1 MPPTT
6 TMVTEPTAR
15 QRTACCGCRRLR
27 LTVSGEPC
35 RVYLCA
41 CSECRRATGS
51 AFAYRAIFAESAIVA
66 IEGEA
71 SVWRRGSDAGRWIE
85 QVFCP
90 GCGGLVFM
98 RAEAMPGAISV
109 SAGSFTDPGFPA
121 PAAIHNRS
129 HQPDWY
135 RLADTVSAG

>member
-1 MPPTT
+1 MNSNNQRGPDL
-6 TMVTEPTAR
+6 
-15 QRTACCGCRRLR
+15 QRTASCGCRRLR
-27 LTVSGEPC
+27 LTLSGEPR

-51 AFAYRAIFAESAIVA
+51 VFAHRAIFPESAIVA
-66 IEGEA
+66 TRGES
-71 SVWRRGSDAGRWIE
+71 SVWRRRSDAGRWIE

-98 RAEAMPGAISV
+98 RAQAMPGAISV
-109 SAGSFTDPGFPA
+109 SVGSFADPGFPP
-121 PAAIHNRS
+121 PAAIHNQS

-135 RLADTVSAG
+135 CLADNVAKN

>member
-1 MPPTT
+1 MSSNNQHGPGL
-6 TMVTEPTAR
+6 R
-15 QRTACCGCRRLR
+15 RTASCGCQRLR
-27 LTVSGEPC
+27 LTVSGEPR

-51 AFAYRAIFAESAIVA
+51 AFAYRAIFTENAIIA
-66 IEGEA
+66 IEGES

-98 RAEAMPGAISV
+98 RAEAMPGAISISV
-109 SAGSFTDPGFPA
+109 GSFTDPGFPP
-121 PAAIHNRS
+121 PAASHNRS
-129 HQPDWY
+129 HRPDWY
-135 RLADTVSAG
+135 RLADTVAED

>member
-1 MPPTT
+1 MPPSTIAA
-6 TMVTEPTAR
+6 TEAHAR
-15 QRTACCGCRRLR
+15 RIASCGCRRLS
-27 LTVSGEPC
+27 LTVSGEPR

-51 AFAYRAIFAESAIVA
+51 AFAWRAIFPDSAIVA
-66 IEGEA
+66 IEGES

-98 RAEAMPGAISV
+98 RAEAMPGAVSISV
-109 SAGSFTDPGFPA
+109 GSFTDPGFLP
-121 PAAIHNRS
+121 PTAIHNRS

-135 RLADTVSAG
+135 CLADNVAKG